1 MCLLQVPP
9 QIGDLPSLTE
19 LDLESNR
26 LSTLPSE
33 CTKLTKLAKLYLSRN
48 QFTSLPS
55 FFGTLKTLEELFL
68 NNNRITDLTEVV
80 KLVNLRV
87 LNLSSNS
94 LQVRAARV
102 LAEIFPNHP
111 A

>member
-1 MCLLQVPP
+1 MPNLV
-9 QIGDLPSLTE
+9 E

-33 CTKLTKLAKLYLSRN
+33 CTKLSKLAKLYLSRN
-48 QFTSLPS
+48 QFTSLPG

-68 NNNRITDLTEVV
+68 NNNRITDLTEVQCNTVCSLALTVKQVV

-94 LQVRAARV
+94 LQVS
-102 LAEIFPNHP
+102 
-111 A
+111 